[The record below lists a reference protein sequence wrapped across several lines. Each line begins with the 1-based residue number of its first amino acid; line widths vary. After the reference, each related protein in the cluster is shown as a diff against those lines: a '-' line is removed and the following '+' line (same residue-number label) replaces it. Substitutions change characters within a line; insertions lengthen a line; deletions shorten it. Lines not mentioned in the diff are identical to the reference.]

1 MADAVVDSWDSAPIR
16 SSGIGSWPGTD
27 LVEAL
32 KISFDEA
39 PELPYLPEL
48 PGRGVG
54 SQLIGRGIAVLSGLS
69 ADLQPA
75 GWRLTDAPG
84 RDQLRARATL
94 RDDLDQLEE
103 VAQDYQGPFKIAFA
117 GPWTLAASVERPR
130 GDRLLADFGAR
141 RDLGQSLA
149 EGIGELVSDLG
160 RRLPGLELIVQI
172 DEPGLPA
179 VLAGSIP
186 TASGFSKHRKIDVPE
201 VSEALELL
209 AATLHAEVPPDPS
222 AESSVE
228 ASASGGLPRLW
239 LHSCARDVPV
249 QLIRKAGFDG
259 VALDLDQLSTA
270 DWDVIGQAM
279 TDGLW
284 FGAGALPTT
293 VPAVS
298 STLSPDT
305 IAQRVLRAIRTLG
318 LEPDVAG
325 RMIITPACGLAG
337 FDQGP
342 AVRALR
348 VVRKAADIVTDQ
360 LAD

>member
-1 MADAVVDSWDSAPIR
+1 MADSWDGAPIR
-16 SSGIGSWPGTD
+16 STGIGSWPGTD

-32 KISFDEA
+32 KITFDEA
-39 PELPYLPEL
+39 RELPFLPEL
-48 PGRGVG
+48 PARGVG
-54 SQLIGRGIAVLSGLS
+54 SQLIGRGVAVLSGLG

-103 VAQDYQGPFKIAFA
+103 VAQDYRGPFKIAFV

-149 EGIGELVSDLG
+149 EGIGNLVADLG
-160 RRLPGLELIVQI
+160 RRLPGLELILQI
-172 DEPGLPA
+172 DEPGLQA
-179 VLAGSIP
+179 VLGGSIP
-186 TASGFSKHRKIDVPE
+186 TASGFSRHRKIDAPE
-201 VSEALELL
+201 VSDALELL
-209 AATLHAEVPPDPS
+209 ARTVRTIETPADA
-222 AESSVE
+222 SVQDT
-228 ASASGGLPRLW
+228 ALTGAGLPRLW

-249 QLIRKAGFDG
+249 QLIRKAGFG
-259 VALDLDQLSTA
+259 GAALDLDQLTAA
-270 DWDVIGQAM
+270 DWDVIGQEM

-284 FGAGALPTT
+284 LGAGALQTGS
-293 VPAVS
+293 PATGS
-298 STLSPDT
+298 ALSPDA
-305 IAQRVLRAIRTLG
+305 IAQRVLRAMRTLG
-318 LEPDVAG
+318 LEPEVAS

-337 FDQGP
+337 FDQAS

>member
-1 MADAVVDSWDSAPIR
+1 MADEFAPIR
-16 SSGIGSWPGTD
+16 GTGIGSWPGTD

-39 PELPYLPEL
+39 PELPFLPEL
-48 PGRGVG
+48 PARGVG
-54 SQLIGRGIAVLSGLS
+54 SQIVGRGIAVLSGLG

-103 VAQDYQGPFKIAFA
+103 VAQDYQGPFKIAIV

-130 GDRLLADFGAR
+130 GDRLLADYGAR

-149 EGIGELVSDLG
+149 EGIGELVGNLG

-172 DEPGLPA
+172 DEPALPA

-201 VSEALELL
+201 VSDALELL
-209 AATLHAEVPPDPS
+209 ATTHRKAEGPS
-222 AESSVE
+222 DL
-228 ASASGGLPRLW
+228 SADGGLPRLW

-249 QLIRKAGFDG
+249 QLIMKAGFGG
-259 VALDLDQLSTA
+259 VALDLDQLRSA

-279 TDGLW
+279 TDGMWL
-284 FGAGALPTT
+284 GAGALPTSE
-293 VPAVS
+293 PGAGSDPS
-298 STLSPDT
+298 SDA
-305 IAQRVLRAIRTLG
+305 IAQRVLRAMRTLG

-337 FDQGP
+337 FDRAS
-342 AVRALR
+342 AVRALQA
-348 VVRKAADIVTDQ
+348 VRNAADIVTDQ

>member
-1 MADAVVDSWDSAPIR
+1 MADAVFDGWDGSPIR
-16 SSGIGSWPGTD
+16 STGIGSWPGTD

-39 PELPYLPEL
+39 PELPFLPEL
-48 PGRGVG
+48 PGRGTG
-54 SQLIGRGIAVLSGLS
+54 SQLIGRGVAVLVGLG

-84 RDQLRARATL
+84 RDQLRARAIL

-103 VAQDYQGPFKIAFA
+103 VAQDYRGPFKIAIA

-149 EGIGELVSDLG
+149 EGISELVADLG
-160 RRLPGLELIVQI
+160 RRLPDLDVIVQI

-186 TASGFSKHRKIDVPE
+186 TASGFSRHRKIDVPE
-201 VSEALELL
+201 VSDALELL
-209 AATLHAEVPPDPS
+209 ATTLRKIQGFSDLSPV
-222 AESSVE
+222 
-228 ASASGGLPRLW
+228 GGLPRLW

-249 QLIRKAGFDG
+249 RLIMKAGFGG
-259 VALDLDQLSTA
+259 VALDLDQLSAA

-284 FGAGALPTT
+284 LGAGALPTT
-293 VPAVS
+293 GQVAGSNP
-298 STLSPDT
+298 SPDT
-305 IAQRVLRAIRTLG
+305 IAQRVLRAMRTLG
-318 LEPDVAG
+318 LEPEIAG

-337 FDQGP
+337 FDQAS